1 MPRPPPPERRES
13 GHPAAHGPVG
23 LRAKSSGARLR
34 PRRAHAPD
42 RLVEPD
48 GVSRVRN
55 GPKAGGRGARSAV
68 TIDPRKCRVRRAVPR
83 LLQILRVLARR
94 KYLGALLGKRHW
106 PPPKEVRETFEEL
119 GLTFLK
125 LGQVL
130 AMRRDLLPDAY
141 IDELALLHDELPA
154 MGIDEVHATVEGELG
169 APLTEL
175 FASFSETPLAAAT
188 IAQVHEATLRDGRH
202 VAVKVQRPCLQEM
215 IATDIAALTYLVA
228 LGEKLVPRLRALD
241 LPVVVTEFAA
251 SLKRETDF
259 VREARSVTLLRTAL
273 ANVPNLWIPDVVAER
288 SGATV
293 LTLEFSAGE
302 RVDQYAKRQPEAMPG
317 SMNTLVKLMLQS
329 IFEEGLFHADPHPG
343 NVFVLPD
350 GRLSLLDFGN
360 TGEFDELM
368 RESLI
373 LLLEAVVK
381 GDARAATEAYLE
393 MAPATEDVN
402 RTALLA
408 DIKVALYEI
417 RRTDLAHVSLG
428 DAFSSLMSAGSRNGV
443 HNPGEF
449 VSLTRA
455 FVILE
460 SMTRALAPN
469 HDYMES
475 FREEIAR
482 LTKQHF
488 SPARI
493 KEKTTTLAREFER
506 LVKDAPGDTR
516 RVLRRIAEGNLGRL
530 PSLEALGGRFSRN
543 LERLTSAIAF
553 AALVIGGSMLLMTPM
568 GGWHD
573 IIGETMLIGGIGGML
588 MTAIRALRR
597 DHGHR

>member
-1 MPRPPPPERRES
+1 
-13 GHPAAHGPVG
+13 
-23 LRAKSSGARLR
+23 
-34 PRRAHAPD
+34 
-42 RLVEPD
+42 
-48 GVSRVRN
+48 
-55 GPKAGGRGARSAV
+55 
-68 TIDPRKCRVRRAVPR
+68 VPR

-94 KYLGALLGKRHW
+94 KYLGALFGKRHW

-141 IDELALLHDELPA
+141 IDELELLHDELPA
-154 MGIDEVHATVEGELG
+154 MGIDEVRAAVEGELG

-188 IAQVHEATLRDGRH
+188 IAQVHEATLQDGRH

-215 IATDIAALTYLVA
+215 IATDIAALTYLAA
-228 LGEKLVPRLRALD
+228 LGVKLVPRLRALD
-241 LPVVVTEFAA
+241 LPVVVSEFAA

-259 VREARSVTLLRTAL
+259 GREARSVTLLRTAL
-273 ANVPNLWIPDVVAER
+273 ANVPDLWIPDVVAER

-417 RRTDLAHVSLG
+417 RRTDRAHVSLG

-460 SMTRALAPN
+460 SMTRALAPD

-530 PSLEALGGRFSRN
+530 PSLEVLGGRFSRN

-553 AALVIGGSMLLMTPM
+553 AALVIGGSMLLMTPL

-573 IIGETMLIGGIGGML
+573 ILGGTMLFGGIGGML